1 MRAMHRWLAVALAGA
16 LAGAGCGDE
25 EEPPPVKQGGRAAA
39 GAAPGRGGPALPTV
53 KLLLLRRIE
62 DRAADKKERD
72 TIRHTFRDND
82 FAFDPTGTMNRDPF
96 RSYVISQPGVSSAE
110 GGLALEPTEVCPA
123 RNQIATGVPAREL
136 KLIGIVSRGTTRWA
150 LLEEAGQKG
159 HIVHLNDCVGKEKSR
174 VTKMGATFVDSEI
187 AAEVSATGQ
196 PLRPAE
202 KITWQLHPK
211 QLPVLDELEEREE
224 SSRSNGRGRGVT
236 PGVAP
241 PPRGATEL

>member
-1 MRAMHRWLAVALAGA
+1 MRAMHRWLAVALLA
-16 LAGAGCGDE
+16 LTGAGCGDE
-25 EEPPPVKQGGRAAA
+25 EDPPPVKQGSRATP
-39 GAAPGRGGPALPTV
+39 GAAGRGGPALQTD
-53 KLLLLRRIE
+53 KLQLLRRIE
-62 DRAADKKERD
+62 DRAADEKERAS
-72 TIRHTFRDND
+72 IRHTFRDTD

-96 RSYVISQPGVSSAE
+96 RSYVIAQPGVSSSE
-110 GGLALEPTEVCPA
+110 GGLALEPTEVCPSK
-123 RNQIATGVPAREL
+123 NQIATGVPAREL

-159 HIVHLNDCVGKEKSR
+159 HIVHPGDCIGKEKAR

-187 AAEVSATGQ
+187 AAEMSATGQ

-224 SSRSNGRGRGVT
+224 SSRSSGRGRGVT

-241 PPRGATEL
+241 PAGGATEL

>member
-1 MRAMHRWLAVALAGA
+1 MRASHRWLAVALLA
-16 LAGAGCGDE
+16 LPAAGCGEDD
-25 EEPPPVKQGGRAAA
+25 PPPVPQGTRAAA
-39 GAAPGRGGPALPTV
+39 GAAPGRGGPAQAAD
-53 KLLLLRRIE
+53 KLLVLRRIE
-62 DRAADKKERD
+62 DRTADKKERD
-72 TIRHTFRDND
+72 SIRHTFREND

-96 RSYVISQPGVSSAE
+96 RSYVIAQPGVSSSE

-123 RNQIATGVPAREL
+123 RNQIATSVPAREL

-159 HIVHLNDCVGKEKSR
+159 HIVNLGDCVGKEKAR
-174 VTKMGATFVDSEI
+174 VTKMGATFIDSEI
-187 AAEVSATGQ
+187 AAEMSATGQ

-224 SSRSNGRGRGVT
+224 SSRSNDRGRGVL

-241 PPRGATEL
+241 PARGPTEL